1 MLTCMNIC
9 IYIYIY
15 IFICIYIYI
24 YIYIYTLYMYIQAF
38 YEEYHGHKVE
48 HLETVCGSFRRG
60 GARLVFLAGARP
72 PASLSGAS

>member
-1 MLTCMNIC
+1 
-9 IYIYIY
+9 
-15 IFICIYIYI
+15 
-24 YIYIYTLYMYIQAF
+24 MYIQAF

-48 HLETVCGSFRRG
+48 HLETACGSFRRG